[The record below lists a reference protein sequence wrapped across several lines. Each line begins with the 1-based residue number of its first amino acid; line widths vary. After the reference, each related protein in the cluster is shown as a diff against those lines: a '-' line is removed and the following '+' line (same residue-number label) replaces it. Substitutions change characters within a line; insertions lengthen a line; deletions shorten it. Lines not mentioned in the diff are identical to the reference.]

1 MRAVFLDRD
10 GVICEN
16 RPDHVKSW
24 AEFRFLPS
32 ALSALRRLADMPFP
46 IIVVTNQA
54 IVHRGMV
61 PADVVDEIHTRMI
74 QHVHRFGGRLDAVYY
89 CPHRP
94 EEGCFCRK
102 PRPGLLLQAARDLG
116 IQLEGSYL
124 IGDALTDVEAALA
137 AGCQPLLVRT
147 GRGALHA
154 ELVLQRYPGVPILR
168 DLLEAALWILRCEAL
183 IPIHRPPRMR
193 DVPLAAPLG

>member
-24 AEFRFLPS
+24 TEFRFLPG
-32 ALSALRRLADMPFP
+32 ALQALRRLSAAPFS
-46 IIVVTNQA
+46 IVVVTNQA
-54 IVHRGMV
+54 IVHRGIV
-61 PADVVDEIHTRMI
+61 PAAVVEEIHRWMI
-74 QHVHRFGGRLDAVYY
+74 RDIQLAGGRVDAIYY

-94 EEGCFCRK
+94 EEDCLCRK
-102 PRPGLLLQAARDLG
+102 PKPGLLLQAARDLG
-116 IQLEGSYL
+116 IRLEASYL

-147 GRGALHA
+147 GRGALYA
-154 ELVLQRYPGVPILR
+154 QQVLQRYPEVQIFQ
-168 DLLEAALWILRCEAL
+168 DLSEAVSWILHREVQILPTPAL
-183 IPIHRPPRMR
+183 RVT
-193 DVPLAAPLG
+193 DVPLATPLG

>member
-24 AEFRFLPS
+24 AEFRFLPG
-32 ALSALRRLADMPFP
+32 ALSALRRLADTPFP
-46 IIVVTNQA
+46 IVVVTNQA

-102 PRPGLLLQAARDLG
+102 PKPGLLLQAARELG

-137 AGCQPLLVRT
+137 VGCQPLLVRT
-147 GRGALHA
+147 GRGALQA
-154 ELVLQRYPGVPILR
+154 ESVLQRYPGVPIFR
-168 DLLEAALWILRCEAL
+168 DLPEAALWILRHEAL
-183 IPIHRPPRMR
+183 IQIHRSLRVA
-193 DVPLAAPLG
+193 DVPLATPLG

>member
-24 AEFRFLPS
+24 SEFHFLPG
-32 ALSALRRLADMPFP
+32 ALLAMRRLAATPFR
-46 IIVVTNQA
+46 IVVVTNQA
-54 IVHRGMV
+54 IIHRGTV
-61 PADVVDEIHTRMI
+61 PASTVEEIHERMARA
-74 QHVHRFGGRLDAVYY
+74 VRRFGGRLDAIYY

-94 EEGCFCRK
+94 EEGCPCRK
-102 PRPGLLLQAARDLG
+102 PKPGLLLQARRDLG

-137 AGCQPLLVRT
+137 VGCQPILVRT
-147 GRGALHA
+147 GRGAA
-154 ELVLQRYPGVPILR
+154 QVEQVIRRAPGIPVFA
-168 DLLEAALWILRCEAL
+168 DLLEAAMWIIHREVEAL
-183 IPIHRPPRMR
+183 ATPPLRVK
-193 DVPLAAPLG
+193 DVPLVAPLG

>member
-24 AEFRFLPS
+24 TEFRFLPG
-32 ALSALRRLADMPFP
+32 ALQALRRLSAAPFS
-46 IIVVTNQA
+46 IVVVTNQA
-54 IVHRGMV
+54 IVHRGIV
-61 PADVVDEIHTRMI
+61 PAAVVEEIHRWMI
-74 QHVHRFGGRLDAVYY
+74 WDIQLAGGRVDAIYY

-94 EEGCFCRK
+94 EEGCLCRK
-102 PRPGLLLQAARDLG
+102 PKPGLLLQAARDLG
-116 IQLEGSYL
+116 IRLEASYL

-147 GRGALHA
+147 GRGALYA
-154 ELVLQRYPGVPILR
+154 QQVLQRYPEVQIFQ
-168 DLLEAALWILRCEAL
+168 DLSEAVSWIL
-183 IPIHRPPRMR
+183 HREVQILPTPSLRVT
-193 DVPLAAPLG
+193 DVPLVTPLG

>member
-24 AEFRFLPS
+24 DEFRFLPG
-32 ALSALRRLADMPFP
+32 ALPALRRLSAAPFS
-46 IIVVTNQA
+46 IVVVTNQA
-54 IVHRGMV
+54 IIHRGMV
-61 PADVVDEIHTRMI
+61 PETMVEEIHRRMI
-74 QHVHRFGGRLDAVYY
+74 RSIQQAGGRVDAVYY

-94 EEGCFCRK
+94 EEGCPCRK
-102 PRPGLLLQAARDLG
+102 PKPGLLFQAAWDLG
-116 IQLEGSYL
+116 IRLEDSYL

-147 GRGALHA
+147 GRGAQYA
-154 ELVLQRYPGVPILR
+154 EQVLRRHPGVPIFQ
-168 DLLEAALWILRCEAL
+168 DLAEAVSWILRREVQILVTRAL
-183 IPIHRPPRMR
+183 RVT
-193 DVPLAAPLG
+193 DVPLATPLG